1 MSKRLGIVDQVRIAT
16 SRQFRLAT
24 MIGCMLG
31 AIVPLATFAIIHV
44 ELTASVDWY
53 TQPELLIVVGG
64 LIYSARTVYQWG
76 KLAFSSWAKAA
87 GFTLLLEGVMTLSEQ
102 TWLAT
107 LALIYLCLINAIAT
121 GVTLA
126 RGIAADAQ
134 AEPALAFQRRTPSRP
149 ARVASKLRIQ
159 A

>member
-1 MSKRLGIVDQVRIAT
+1 MSKRIGIVDQVRIAL
-16 SRQFRLAT
+16 SKQFRLAT
-24 MIGCMLG
+24 TIGCLLG
-31 AIVPLATFAIIHV
+31 AIVPLATFAIIHI
-44 ELTASVDWY
+44 ELSATEDWY

-87 GFTLLLEGVMTLSEQ
+87 GFTLLLEGVMTLSSQ
-102 TWLAT
+102 GWLAT

-134 AEPALAFQRRTPSRP
+134 AEPVAAIARIRPSRAQSRP
-149 ARVASKLRIQ
+149 KLRV
-159 A
+159 